1 MSTEVF
7 EAVTDLL
14 PTLAER
20 ADQAE
25 ADRRISAETMADL
38 AATGVFRM
46 LQPRRFGGMES
57 DPSDFYRAVRTI
69 STACGSTGWVSAVVG
84 CHPWQIA
91 LFPDQ
96 AQREVWGEDPGRLIA
111 SSYAPVGRL
120 TPAGDGFRLSGRWSF
135 ASGCDHAAWLTL
147 GALVVG
153 TDGRPVDF
161 LTVLV
166 PREDAEI
173 LDVWD
178 SVGLTGTGS
187 NDVVVDDVQVPAH
200 RVLRNYDVSHM
211 RAPGL
216 AVNPGPL
223 YRMPFGTIFTTA
235 VTTPVVGTV
244 EGAYEA
250 YLTAMRDRMRLS
262 FGGGRFAEDA
272 HAQVAVARAA
282 SEIDA
287 AILQLERNVREMYEA
302 AVAGTEIPMHMR
314 FRARRDQVRATERA
328 LGAVDVL
335 FKTAGGASLRRG
347 NRIERAWRDAHAGS
361 VHVANDVE
369 RALAMYGKFTF
380 GLQVEDNLV

>member
-1 MSTEVF
+1 MSTEVLK
-7 EAVTDLL
+7 AVTDLL

-38 AATGVFRM
+38 SAAGVFGM
-46 LQPRRFGGMES
+46 LRPRRYGGLES
-57 DPSDFYRAVRTI
+57 DPSDFFHVVRTI

-84 CHPWQIA
+84 CHPWQVA
-91 LFPDQ
+91 LFSRE
-96 AQREVWGEDPGRLIA
+96 AQDEVWGPDPDTLIA

-120 TPAGDGFRLSGRWSF
+120 VPADGGYRLSGRWSF
-135 ASGCDHAAWLTL
+135 ASGADHASWLAL

-166 PREDAEI
+166 AREDAEI

-178 SVGLTGTGS
+178 AVGLSGTGS
-187 NDVVVDDVQVPAH
+187 NDVVVKDVFVPAH
-200 RVLRNYDVSHM
+200 RLLRNYDVAHL

-216 AVNPGPL
+216 AANPGPL

-235 VTTPVVGTV
+235 ITTPLVGVV
-244 EGAYEA
+244 EGAFEA

-262 FGGGRFAEDA
+262 LGGGRFTEDA

-287 AILQLERNVREMYEA
+287 AILQLERNVREMYA
-302 AVAGTEIPMHMR
+302 QTVAGAEIPLHMR

-328 LGAVDVL
+328 ISAVDTL

-347 NRIERAWRDAHAGS
+347 NRIERAWRDVHAGS

-369 RALAMYGKFTF
+369 RALAMYGKFAF
-380 GLQVEDNLV
+380 GLDVEDNLV